1 MSYKLVSRMV
11 ESSADVD
18 PNITW
23 DSRFVGVMPV
33 HLHPEPK
40 SRAMRKAIVPQYAFM
55 CDAVDEAINVRVLQ
69 AWLESIE
76 EIEAHLADEI
86 EESTEGWRLFI
97 TRDGVRFEGQ
107 YEQGYGGHVSL
118 AQFKLAVQ
126 TCIQFRK
133 DPERKPVEVPFPEA

>member
-1 MSYKLVSRMV
+1 MNCKLVARMV
-11 ESSADVD
+11 EYSADNN
-18 PNITW
+18 PNKKWI
-23 DSRFVGVMPV
+23 SRFVGVMPV
-33 HLHPEPK
+33 HLYPEPTFDD
-40 SRAMRKAIVPQYAFM
+40 MRNALVPIYAFM
-55 CDAVDEAINVRVLQ
+55 CDALDEAINVRVLE

-76 EIEAHLADEI
+76 EIEANVADEI